1 MIRRF
6 ATRCGASALAVL
18 KAIDILACAVWLGS
32 LYPFGL
38 AARPTGRQ
46 MISSYV
52 GEAAAGGMAWA
63 VRAAW
68 AIDRVAMLL
77 GDAPDHCGRAF
88 RRYQFLDD

>member
-1 MIRRF
+1 MRAF
-6 ATRCGASALAVL
+6 LARCGASALALL
-18 KAIDILACAVWLGS
+18 KAIDILACAVWLGA

-38 AARPTGRQ
+38 SARPTGRQ

-63 VRAAW
+63 RRAAW